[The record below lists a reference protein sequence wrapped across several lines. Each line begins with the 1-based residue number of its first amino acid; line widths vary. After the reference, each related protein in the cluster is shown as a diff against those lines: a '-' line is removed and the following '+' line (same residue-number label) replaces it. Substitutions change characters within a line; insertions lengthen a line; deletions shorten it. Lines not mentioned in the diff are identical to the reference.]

1 MINKFNILNRA
12 KYFSSGLFQ
21 NYLVFI
27 PAKKYIEYFSCTTQ
41 IDSWK
46 SNGKSEENVENM
58 TKSDSNFALN
68 FVDDH
73 VLWGINFNR
82 HCLINIYIPKKV
94 ISTYI
99 SCTINPT
106 LINLNKDFALN
117 NRLFGPVK
125 ANLEYWSR

>member
-46 SNGKSEENVENM
+46 SNGKSEKNVENM

-82 HCLINIYIPKKV
+82 HCLINIYIPKK
-94 ISTYI
+94 SNKYI
-99 SCTINPT
+99 YF
-106 LINLNKDFALN
+106 LHNKSNVNKFKQ
-117 NRLFGPVK
+117 RFCIK
-125 ANLEYWSR
+125 

>member
-1 MINKFNILNRA
+1 MNILVALLKLIHGNLME
-12 KYFSSGLFQ
+12 SQ
-21 NYLVFI
+21 
-27 PAKKYIEYFSCTTQ
+27 KKMLKIWLNQ
-41 IDSWK
+41 IAI
-46 SNGKSEENVENM
+46 
-58 TKSDSNFALN
+58 FALN

-94 ISTYI
+94 ISAYI

-125 ANLEYWSR
+125 ANLECWSR